1 MHGKT
6 QRMCIKMGVI
16 CFISILYHKKN
27 KFQNLFN
34 NIHSDTLKRK
44 YLQFILKCTGKNM
57 FGQRVGRGKDTWI
70 NE

>member
-1 MHGKT
+1 
-6 QRMCIKMGVI
+6 MCIKMGVI
-16 CFISILYHKKN
+16 RFISTLYHKKN

-34 NIHSDTLKRK
+34 NIHADTLKRK
-44 YLQFILKCTGKNM
+44 YLQFILKCTRKNM